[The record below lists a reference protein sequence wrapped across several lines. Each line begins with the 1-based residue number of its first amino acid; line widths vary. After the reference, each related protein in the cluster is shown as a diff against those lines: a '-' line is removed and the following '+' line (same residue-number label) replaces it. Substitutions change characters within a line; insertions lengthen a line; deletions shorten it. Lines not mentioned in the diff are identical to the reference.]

1 MKKEMATHSS
11 TLAWRIPW
19 TEDPGGLL
27 SMGLHRV
34 GHDWSDLSCMHAL
47 EKEMATY
54 SSILAWRIPATE
66 EPDGL
71 LSMGSHSRT
80 RLKQL
85 SSSSSRRNKEGRF
98 WDYFKLGILNC
109 ILNFHSHF
117 SCSVIWGHLDLSSL
131 STASYSLS
139 PWNRWYHSIHC
150 QIGCLHRR
158 ECKECSK
165 TQCLRNDCMFLDSG
179 ITEQKGGFSGRKLQ
193 LP

>member
-19 TEDPGGLL
+19 TEDPGGLQ
-27 SMGLHRV
+27 SMGLQSRT
-34 GHDWSDLSCMHAL
+34 WLKRLSMHACVGEGNGNLLQYSCL
-47 EKEMATY
+47 ENPSNGGAWWATVY
-54 SSILAWRIPATE
+54 GVAQN
-66 EPDGL
+66 
-71 LSMGSHSRT
+71 RT

-139 PWNRWYHSIHC
+139 LWNRWYHSIHC

-158 ECKECSK
+158 VCKECSK
-165 TQCLRNDCMFLDSG
+165 TQCLRNDCMFFDSG
-179 ITEQKGGFSGRKLQ
+179 ITEQKRGFSGRKLQ